1 MDSGLLDAA
10 RAGDRDAIGDLVAPH
25 LAKLRSLAYRILAN
39 RDDAEDAVQE
49 ALARALD
56 KIAGFRGEAG
66 FATWLYRIT
75 VNVCRDVLR
84 RRERWRWD
92 AQVHASHTCSASEHH
107 QHELFATLEDP
118 EFRFDAAEHIAFCFS
133 CVGRSLEPGPQ
144 MAVLLREV
152 FELSNRE
159 AAEVL
164 EINESVLRHDLA
176 AGRRAMQEAFDG
188 LCALIGKDGV
198 CHQCAGLRNRTPAA
212 RRGPE
217 PVIEAG
223 DESESALSARA
234 HIAARADIENGVSRK
249 LHDLLFRKI
258 GRWET
263 DFRLAHNQRS

>member
-1 MDSGLLDAA
+1 
-10 RAGDRDAIGDLVAPH
+10 
-25 LAKLRSLAYRILAN
+25 
-39 RDDAEDAVQE
+39 
-49 ALARALD
+49 
-56 KIAGFRGEAG
+56 
-66 FATWLYRIT
+66 
-75 VNVCRDVLR
+75 
-84 RRERWRWD
+84 
-92 AQVHASHTCSASEHH
+92 SEHH
-107 QHELFATLEDP
+107 QRELFSTLEDP

-152 FELSNRE
+152 FEFSNRE

-176 AGRRAMQEAFDG
+176 AGRKAMQKAFDG

-217 PVIEAG
+217 PVIEAPQNDTEAAFG
-223 DESESALSARA
+223 QRARISAE
-234 HIAARADIENGVSRK
+234 ADLENGVSRN

-263 DFRLAHNQRS
+263 DYRFSGTDNQRS